1 MKPANFPARKLAP
14 YITLIWSDPSYERNL
29 GVISQEITIDGSR
42 DEWIEAVSDFDYMI
56 GRWSYEKALLIDPTG
71 PVPTITDV
79 TKRLLELVAAK
90 VDPHQFRDEA
100 SDYDEL
106 ICRTCDEHGLP
117 IPIDRYSPAARRE
130 TDACFAAHMRLEA

>member
-1 MKPANFPARKLAP
+1 MAPKLAP
-14 YITLIWSDPSYERNL
+14 YITLIWSDPERNL

-42 DEWIEAVSDFDYMI
+42 DEWIEAVSDFEDMI
-56 GRWSYEKALLIDPTG
+56 GRWSFEKALLIDPTG

-90 VDPHQFRDEA
+90 VDPYQFRDEA
-100 SDYDEL
+100 SRYDQL
-106 ICRTCDEHGLP
+106 ICDLCDEHGLP

-130 TDACFAAHMRLEA
+130 TAACFAAHMRMEA